1 MELIKHAASMGEREV
16 DLFTDDLVDIYAES
30 EEPLTLA
37 DQWPQLTTDDKCS
50 IVPQLVARG
59 FCVNTLVEPNVAAC
73 ISVAFKYEWDDL
85 DKAAQLR
92 PAANGTRQRFYAP
105 PTPRFKVGDA
115 ILCKTGP
122 AADAWEPGQIVKIG
136 WAESVLELE
145 KDYVAAYQ
153 IQLANS
159 EDLVYAP
166 NDTDEYVRPY
176 VDSPPAKRRKL
187 DK

>member
-1 MELIKHAASMGEREV
+1 MH
-16 DLFTDDLVDIYAES
+16 
-30 EEPLTLA
+30 
-37 DQWPQLTTDDKCS
+37 
-50 IVPQLVARG
+50 
-59 FCVNTLVEPNVAAC
+59 
-73 ISVAFKYEWDDL
+73 
-85 DKAAQLR
+85 
-92 PAANGTRQRFYAP
+92 RFYAP

-122 AADAWEPGQIVKIG
+122 AADAWEPGSIVKIG

>member
-1 MELIKHAASMGEREV
+1 MSV
-16 DLFTDDLVDIYAES
+16 LVDDHIGDVR
-30 EEPLTLA
+30 A
-37 DQWPQLTTDDKCS
+37 DV
-50 IVPQLVARG
+50 I
-59 FCVNTLVEPNVAAC
+59 
-73 ISVAFKYEWDDL
+73 
-85 DKAAQLR
+85 
-92 PAANGTRQRFYAP
+92 
-105 PTPRFKVGDA
+105 GDA
-115 ILCKTGP
+115 TVQDGSQ
-122 AADAWEPGQIVKIG
+122 GSIVKIG

>member
-1 MELIKHAASMGEREV
+1 M
-16 DLFTDDLVDIYAES
+16 
-30 EEPLTLA
+30 
-37 DQWPQLTTDDKCS
+37 
-50 IVPQLVARG
+50 
-59 FCVNTLVEPNVAAC
+59 N
-73 ISVAFKYEWDDL
+73 
-85 DKAAQLR
+85 
-92 PAANGTRQRFYAP
+92 
-105 PTPRFKVGDA
+105 
-115 ILCKTGP
+115 
-122 AADAWEPGQIVKIG
+122 
-136 WAESVLELE
+136 ESVLELE